1 MEHAGV
7 FFDDF
12 AARFDSLYDGKRNP
26 FMRWVDRTFRSD
38 MFIRYEKTFELLG
51 DLTGKSVLDIG
62 CGSGPYL
69 LEALRRGA
77 AHVTGLDPAPSMLA
91 LAKNRL
97 TLKGLQ
103 DRATLVTGYF
113 PEAAPGQ
120 ESDCAIVMGVM
131 DYVADAPTFLAR
143 VKSVVRTGAAVSFP
157 SDHWLRGPLRH
168 VRYRLRNVPLFL
180 YTPERIDE
188 VMRQAG
194 VTSYKVE
201 KIPGAGMDYMVWVG
215 R

>member
-188 VMRQAG
+188 VMRLAG